1 VRICLIAS
9 SRFAVKEPFAGGLE
23 AHTATLATELTRRG
37 HDVSLFA
44 APGSTLAGG
53 TTVLDVDRFEPSA
66 AARADVGAMP
76 APWMREHHAYLS
88 LMLRLAREDRG
99 RFDVVHNNSL
109 HHLPVA
115 MATMTP
121 VPVVTTLHTPPTA
134 WLESAI
140 AFAPPSARFVAVSR
154 HTAAAWRHVVD
165 ASVVPNGIDP
175 RVWAEGP
182 GGAHAVWSGRL
193 VPEKAP
199 HLALRAARLAG
210 LRIVLAGPIM
220 DRHYF
225 DTEIAPLLDD
235 RAVYAGH
242 LDQRALAE
250 LVGRSAV
257 ALVTPAW
264 DEPFGLVAAEALA
277 CGTPVAAFA
286 RGGLTEILTPACGRL
301 APAGDVDA
309 LAEAGLDARALSRS
323 AARRHAVTRY
333 SVDAMVD
340 AYEAIYDESAF
351 EAAA

>member
-1 VRICLIAS
+1 MRICLIAS
-9 SRFAVKEPFAGGLE
+9 SRFPVSEPFAGGLE

-44 APGSTLAGG
+44 APGSMLTAD
-53 TTVLDVDRFEPSA
+53 TSMLDVEVFEPSA

-99 RFDVVHNNSL
+99 RFDLVHNNSL

-115 MATMTP
+115 MAGMTSM
-121 VPVVTTLHTPPTA
+121 PVVTTLHTPPTA
-134 WLESAI
+134 WLESAA

-165 ASVVPNGIDP
+165 ASVIPNGIDTT
-175 RVWAEGP
+175 VWAEGP
-182 GGAHAVWSGRL
+182 GGEHAVWSGRL

-199 HLALRAARLAG
+199 HLALEAARLAG
-210 LRIVLAGPIM
+210 LPIALAGPIM
-220 DRHYF
+220 DRGYF
-225 DTEIAPLLDD
+225 DAAIAPLLDD
-235 RAVYAGH
+235 RAVHVGH
-242 LDQRALAE
+242 LDQRALAA
-250 LVGRSAV
+250 LVGRSGV
-257 ALVTPAW
+257 ALVTPVW

-277 CGTPVAAFA
+277 CGTPVAAFE

-301 APAGDVDA
+301 VPGGDVGA
-309 LAEAGLDARALSRS
+309 LAAAALDARTLPRT
-323 AARRHAVTRY
+323 AARRHATMQH

-340 AYEAIYDESAF
+340 AYEELYDESAWG
-351 EAAA
+351 AAA